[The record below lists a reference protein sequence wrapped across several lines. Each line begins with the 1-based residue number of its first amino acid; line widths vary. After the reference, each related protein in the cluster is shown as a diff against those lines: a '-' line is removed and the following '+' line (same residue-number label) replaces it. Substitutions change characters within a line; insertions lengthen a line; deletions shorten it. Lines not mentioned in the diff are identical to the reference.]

1 MLFLQIEFFYFL
13 CYDYAYSFLKF
24 FKVDKLTHAVNV
36 NQFNSYTI
44 FLFVYFFSA
53 LLFNKNYSNFSFFF
67 LLFTIFFLSITFI
80 VLNSYIKKTKN
91 NKNVMVFI
99 VPLFSVFLLFFL
111 WSNSFL
117 YLFFLIEIYGVLYY
131 FTFLTN
137 YQLTNQTLLKYRNN
151 LLLFLWNNFLTTMF
165 LGVSCFFFFKFFGT
179 TSFSELFLLTRN
191 TNIVYFF
198 MIGLFWKLGLPLFHF
213 FKLELYKYLL
223 NENLFIFSVLTALI
237 NIFIFLYCFNLN
249 IIFSSIY
256 SNNFIIILLVFFINI
271 LIFNL
276 KLQSFLV
283 FFAFSGVI
291 TLTTL
296 LTLFII

>member
-1 MLFLQIEFFYFL
+1 MAEIYLNKYLLIFLMLFLQIEFFYFL

-111 WSNSFL
+111 
-117 YLFFLIEIYGVLYY
+117 
-131 FTFLTN
+131 
-137 YQLTNQTLLKYRNN
+137 
-151 LLLFLWNNFLTTMF
+151 
-165 LGVSCFFFFKFFGT
+165 
-179 TSFSELFLLTRN
+179 
-191 TNIVYFF
+191 
-198 MIGLFWKLGLPLFHF
+198 
-213 FKLELYKYLL
+213 
-223 NENLFIFSVLTALI
+223 
-237 NIFIFLYCFNLN
+237 
-249 IIFSSIY
+249 
-256 SNNFIIILLVFFINI
+256 
-271 LIFNL
+271 
-276 KLQSFLV
+276 
-283 FFAFSGVI
+283 
-291 TLTTL
+291 
-296 LTLFII
+296 